1 MSDLVA
7 RIAGEDGWHHY
18 GDVSFYEAARQEAV
32 RASSEV
38 PGFNHQWFVE
48 VRDRDDFRV
57 PGCVCKVA
65 TKIVAEV
72 LEPRQEAE

>member
-1 MSDLVA
+1 MADLVA
-7 RIAGEDGWHHY
+7 RLSGSETWQHY
-18 GDVSFYEAARQEAV
+18 GDVSFYEAARREAIRV
-32 RASSEV
+32 SSKEI
-38 PGFNHQWFVE
+38 GFDHTWFVE

-72 LEPRQEAE
+72 LEPRQGAE